1 MMTTSN
7 NSLQCDYVSR
17 LLPWYVNG
25 TLDGE
30 RRRQA
35 DRHLKDCQSC
45 RQDYETECQ
54 IAASIQER
62 TTTTTQTPH
71 GGWERFAALL
81 DPPAKPDLDAVTH
94 DEMNRSTA
102 PLPHRPRRRW
112 LVALA
117 VGQAA
122 AIAVLIVAL
131 FAQSRDTE
139 PVNIFSTLS
148 TTDPTLA
155 VPGNLVRLAFASS
168 PAATEIERLTQAIG
182 ARVVSGPSA
191 NNVYT
196 LALEGD
202 ARRADARASVLTWL
216 QQQPGVVLVE
226 PVARSD
232 KP

>member
-1 MMTTSN
+1 MMTASKH
-7 NSLQCDYVSR
+7 SLQCDYISC

-30 RRRQA
+30 TRRQA

-45 RQDYETECQ
+45 RQYYVTECQ
-54 IAASIQER
+54 ITASIQDR
-62 TTTTTQTPH
+62 TIEPTQTPH

-81 DPPAKPDLDAVTH
+81 DAPVKPDSDALTQ
-94 DEMNRSTA
+94 DELNRPA
-102 PLPHRPRRRW
+102 AALPHRPRRRW

-131 FAQSRDTE
+131 FAQSKDAE
-139 PVNIFSTLS
+139 PVNTFSTVS
-148 TTDPTLA
+148 ATDPTLA
-155 VPGNLVRLAFASS
+155 VPGDLVRLAFASL

-182 ARVVSGPSA
+182 ARIVSGPTT

-196 LALEGD
+196 LALDGG
-202 ARRADARASVLTWL
+202 DARASVLTWL
-216 QQQPGVVLVE
+216 QQQPGVVLAE
-226 PVARSD
+226 PVARAD
-232 KP
+232 AP